1 MSHLS
6 PLRLPQSYG
15 SRDSWASLRSLA
27 NHSDENERRFF
38 WYPGED
44 ERKLDETELQNTL
57 KAERFY
63 YDTGEVIRFRVD
75 SIEWNEHEPG
85 PPKAPDSEEV
95 EEKDPFEN
103 AGFRITAAV
112 GEQGLGLISWW
123 GEGAEEGEAEEEYAE
138 AEEFVEA

>member
-1 MSHLS
+1 M
-6 PLRLPQSYG
+6 
-15 SRDSWASLRSLA
+15 
-27 NHSDENERRFF
+27 
-38 WYPGED
+38 
-44 ERKLDETELQNTL
+44 
-57 KAERFY
+57 
-63 YDTGEVIRFRVD
+63 IRFRVD

-123 GEGAEEGEAEEEYAE
+123 DEGAEEGEAEEEYAE
-138 AEEFVEA
+138 AEEVVEA